1 LISISF
7 PPLRDNK
14 TAIWRPTLGQR
25 ADGGSGLR
33 TWIELFHPLAALP
46 IESFADLPRARL
58 GNHSSV
64 DLRSN

>member
-1 LISISF
+1 M
-7 PPLRDNK
+7 
-14 TAIWRPTLGQR
+14 
-25 ADGGSGLR
+25 
-33 TWIELFHPLAALP
+33 ELFHPLAALP